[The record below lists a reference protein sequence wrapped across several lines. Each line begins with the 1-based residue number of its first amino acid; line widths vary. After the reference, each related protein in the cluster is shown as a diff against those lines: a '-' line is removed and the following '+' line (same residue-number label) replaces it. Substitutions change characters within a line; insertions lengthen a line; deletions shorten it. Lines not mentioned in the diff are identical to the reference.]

1 MFKFINQQ
9 LATVMAVALLCG
21 CSSMYKVEEK
31 FEVRE
36 LRISELNN
44 GKPVYLNI
52 TSEYADNSSFK
63 HHLEKLALFG
73 VIWTNKDG
81 EKDILISLLTPIRLT
96 GHIYR
101 YDHSLLERLIGGAQG
116 PMCYYEMIMEDKPII
131 MVDVI
136 NKDIYQYECK
146 DLGR

>member
-1 MFKFINQQ
+1 MFKFINLE

-31 FEVRE
+31 FEARDIS
-36 LRISELNN
+36 ISELN
-44 GKPVYLNI
+44 GEKPVYLSR
-52 TSEYADNSSFK
+52 TSEHADDSSFK
-63 HHLEKLALFG
+63 YHLEKLSLFG
-73 VIWTNKDG
+73 VIWTNRDD
-81 EKDILISLLTPIRLT
+81 EKDILIPLSTTIRLT

-101 YDHSLLERLIGGAQG
+101 YDHSLLERLIGGAKE
-116 PMCYYEMIMEDKPII
+116 PACYYEMIMDDKPII
-131 MVDVI
+131 MVDII

>member
-1 MFKFINQQ
+1 MFKLINLK
-9 LATVMAVALLCG
+9 LATVITVVILCG

-36 LRISELNN
+36 LSINELNS

-63 HHLEKLALFG
+63 HHLEKLSLFG
-73 VIWTNKDG
+73 VIWTNKD
-81 EKDILISLLTPIRLT
+81 EDRDVPLSLSREIRLT

-101 YDHSLLERLIGGAQG
+101 YDHSLLERLLGGAQG
-116 PMCYYEMIMEDKPII
+116 PTCYYEMIMNDQPLI
-131 MVDVI
+131 MVDMI